1 MEPLAIIRTAGQALV
16 RHKMRSLLTTLGII
30 IGVAAVIAL
39 VAVGNGA
46 RFKVASDIAS
56 LGQNLLLV
64 FAGNRRSAG
73 GVSSGL
79 GGAVLTI
86 DDARAIRREVIGVS
100 AMSPEVRTSG
110 QAVAAGQN
118 WSTSVIGVSGDYL
131 SIRQWTLSGGVM
143 FTPAEERAVAKVG
156 VIGSKLAAQL
166 FGPNRNP
173 IGQTVRI
180 KNIPF
185 LIIGTLTSKGA
196 NLGGQDQDDV
206 LFIPYTSAM
215 RRITGDTTLRT
226 IDVQVASDD
235 EMSAAQE
242 QIESLLRQRHRLRPD
257 EGNDFN
263 ILNQAELAQTAG
275 NITKVLT
282 LLLGAIASVSLV
294 VGGIGIMN
302 IMLVSVTERT
312 REIGIRLAIGAQG
325 RDILWQFLLEAV
337 LLSCLGGV
345 IGIGLGMGSAKL
357 VTVFSGFQTFVS
369 PSSVGLAF
377 GFSAAIGV
385 FFGFYPAQKAARLD
399 PIDAL
404 RYE

>member
-1 MEPLAIIRTAGQALV
+1 MELVAIFRTAANALI
-16 RHKMRSLLTTLGII
+16 RHKLRSLLTTLGII

-46 RFKVASDIAS
+46 RAKVSSDIAS
-56 LGQNLLLV
+56 LGQNLLLI

-79 GGAVLTI
+79 GGAPMTVE
-86 DDARAIRREVIGVS
+86 DANAIRREVIGVG
-100 AMSPEVRTSG
+100 AVSPEVRTSG

-131 SIRQWTLSGGVM
+131 AIRQWTLSGGVM

-156 VIGSKLAAQL
+156 VIGSKLATTL
-166 FGPNRNP
+166 FGEGRDP

-185 LIIGTLTSKGA
+185 LIIGALTSKGA

-206 LFIPYTSAM
+206 ILIPYTSAM
-215 RRITGDTTLRT
+215 RRLTGDTTLRT
-226 IDVQVASDD
+226 IDVQVASEDQ
-235 EMSAAQE
+235 MSAAQE
-242 QIESLLRQRHRLRPD
+242 QVEALMRQRHRLRKD
-257 EGNDFN
+257 QTNDFN

-325 RDILWQFLLEAV
+325 RDVLWQFLLEAV

-345 IGIGLGMGSAKL
+345 IGIGLGVGGARL
-357 VTVFSGFQTFVS
+357 VTVVSGFQTFVS
-369 PSSVGLAF
+369 SSAVAFAF
-377 GFSAAIGV
+377 GFSAAIGI

>member
-1 MEPLAIIRTAGQALV
+1 MQPLAIIRAAASSLV
-16 RHKMRSLLTTLGII
+16 RHKLRSLLTTLGVI

-46 RFKVASDIAS
+46 QAKVASDIAS

-79 GGAVLTI
+79 GGAPMTL
-86 DDARAIRREVIGVS
+86 DDAQAIQREVIGVTGI
-100 AMSPEVRTSG
+100 SPEVRTSG
-110 QAVAAGQN
+110 QAVANGQN

-131 SIRQWTLSGGVM
+131 AIRQWTLSGGVM
-143 FTPAEERAVAKVG
+143 FTPAEERAVAKLG
-156 VIGSKLAAQL
+156 VIGSKLATQL
-166 FGPNRNP
+166 FGANVDP

-185 LIIGTLTSKGA
+185 LIVGTLTSKGA

-206 LFIPYTSAM
+206 LLIPYTSAM
-215 RRITGDTTLRT
+215 RRLTGDTTLRT
-226 IDVQVASDD
+226 IDVQVASNDQ
-235 EMSAAQE
+235 MNAAQE
-242 QIESLLRQRHRLRPD
+242 QIESLLRQRHRLRKD
-257 EGNDFN
+257 QTNDFN

-325 RDILWQFLLEAV
+325 RDVLWQFLLEAV

-345 IGIGLGMGSAKL
+345 IGIGIGVGGARL
-357 VTVFSGFQTFVS
+357 VTVVSGFQTFVS
-369 PSSVGLAF
+369 SSAVAFAF
-377 GFSAAIGV
+377 GFSAAIGI
-385 FFGFYPAQKAARLD
+385 FFGFYPARKAARLD

>member
-1 MEPLAIIRTAGQALV
+1 MQPLAIVRAAASSLV
-16 RHKMRSLLTTLGII
+16 RHKLRSLLTTLGVI

-46 RFKVASDIAS
+46 QAKVASDIAS

-79 GGAVLTI
+79 GGAPLTL
-86 DDARAIRREVIGVS
+86 DDAKAIQREVIGVTGI
-100 AMSPEVRTSG
+100 SPEVRTSG
-110 QAVAAGQN
+110 QAVANGQN
-118 WSTSVIGVSGDYL
+118 WSTTVIGVSGDYL
-131 SIRQWTLSGGVM
+131 AIRQWTLSGGVM
-143 FTPAEERAVAKVG
+143 FTPAEERAVSKLG
-156 VIGSKLAAQL
+156 IIGSKLATQL
-166 FGPNRNP
+166 FGTNVDP

-185 LIIGTLTSKGA
+185 LIVGTLTSKGA

-206 LFIPYTSAM
+206 LLIPYTSAM
-215 RRITGDTTLRT
+215 RRLTGDTTLRT
-226 IDVQVASDD
+226 IDVQVGSDGL
-235 EMSAAQE
+235 MNAAQE
-242 QIESLLRQRHRLRPD
+242 QIESLLRQRHRLRKD
-257 EGNDFN
+257 QTNDFN

-325 RDILWQFLLEAV
+325 RDVLWQFLLEAV

-345 IGIGLGMGSAKL
+345 IGIGIGVGGARL
-357 VTVFSGFQTFVS
+357 VTVVSGFQTFVS
-369 PSSVGLAF
+369 SSAVAFAF
-377 GFSAAIGV
+377 GFSAAIGI
-385 FFGFYPAQKAARLD
+385 FFGFYPARKAARLD

>member
-1 MEPLAIIRTAGQALV
+1 MQPLAIFRSAANSLV

-46 RFKVASDIAS
+46 RAKVNSEIAG

-79 GGAVLTI
+79 GGAQLSL
-86 DDARAIRREVIGVS
+86 DDARAIRREVIGVV
-100 AMSPEVRTSG
+100 ALSPEVRASG

-118 WSTSVIGVSGDYL
+118 WSTTVIGVAGEYL
-131 SIRQWTLSGGVM
+131 NIRQWTLSGGVM
-143 FTPAEERAVAKVG
+143 FTPAEERSVAKVG
-156 VIGSKLAAQL
+156 VIGSKLATQL
-166 FGPNRNP
+166 FGANVDP

-206 LFIPYTSAM
+206 LLIPYTSAM
-215 RRITGDTTLRT
+215 RRLTGDTTLRT
-226 IDVQVASDD
+226 VDVQVATDD
-235 EMSAAQE
+235 QMNAAQE
-242 QIESLLRQRHRLRPD
+242 QIEALLRQRHRLRV
-257 EGNDFN
+257 EQSNDFN

-275 NITKVLT
+275 NITKALT

-337 LLSCLGGV
+337 LLSCLGGL
-345 IGIGLGMGSAKL
+345 IGIGLGVGSAHL
-357 VTVFSGFQTFVS
+357 VTAASGFQTFVS
-369 PSSVGLAF
+369 SSAVTFAF
-377 GFSAAIGV
+377 GFSAAIGI